1 MTHSLK
7 VAMKRLITRDVR
19 QKNPLLEVYG
29 KYASLGKSS
38 VLIRKKIEEISEK
51 RLQNIANLGSD

>member
-29 KYASLGKSS
+29 KYAPLGKSS